1 MGAVLNPKGLYQH
14 STVLGQYSES
24 QQGEVPSHSS
34 SLLAL
39 TIEKLQGDDQQL
51 LRDHKKEGVQVI
63 VQLAQHVAR
72 NVFASVYGTLANR
85 LAGEDL
91 ACQVLS
97 TVHPWE
103 ILMVLHR

>member
-1 MGAVLNPKGLYQH
+1 MLNPKGLHQH
-14 STVLGQYSES
+14 PTVLGQYSES

-72 NVFASVYGTLANR
+72 NVFASVYGTLANQQ
-85 LAGEDL
+85 AGEDL
-91 ACQVLS
+91 AYQVLP